1 MNFSDTPFFT
11 AASPPPYGITYGG
24 WTVQWWRWALS
35 IPKSKNP
42 VLDKTGEFAG
52 ENQPSKD
59 VWFLAGKLAEEN
71 GNLDSRSC
79 RIPTGRSILLPV
91 INCEANPLE
100 VPELKTDEDI
110 IQYIKKEEDTIIME
124 ECYVDDKLIRPQRVR
139 SDPTIFDLKM
149 VKHNLFTEEGGSTR
163 ASADGYW
170 VFLKSLAKGE
180 HTISFRGSCLKGKL
194 NSGAIYHLQVC

>member
-1 MNFSDTPFFT
+1 VSISDITFFT
-11 AASPPPYGITYGG
+11 ADSPPPYGITYGG
-24 WTVQWWRWALS
+24 WTVEWWRWALS

-59 VWFLAGKLAEEN
+59 IWFLAGKLAEEN
-71 GNLDSRSC
+71 RNLYSRSC

-100 VPELKTDEDI
+100 LPELKTDEDI
-110 IQYIKKEEDTIIME
+110 IQYIKKEEDKIIME
-124 ECYVDDKLIRPQRVR
+124 ECYVDGKLIPPQRVR
-139 SDPTIFDLKM
+139 SDPVIFHFKM

-170 VFLKSLAKGE
+170 VFLKPLTKGE
-180 HTISFRGSCLKGKL
+180 HTISFRGSCEKGRL
-194 NSGAIYHLQVC
+194 NSGAIYHLEVC